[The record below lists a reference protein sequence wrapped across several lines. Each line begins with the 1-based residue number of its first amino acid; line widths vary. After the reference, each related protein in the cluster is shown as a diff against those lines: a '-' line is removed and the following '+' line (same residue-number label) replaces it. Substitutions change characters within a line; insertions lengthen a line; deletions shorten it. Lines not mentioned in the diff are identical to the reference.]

1 MKITKIS
8 TQKDSSRIN
17 LYVDGEFYLG
27 LPSEAIIEF
36 KLKKDMELDHET
48 AQRLQC
54 YDELQRTKSSAYKYL
69 SYRQRTVSE
78 MMDYLARKGFE
89 QQSISNVIE
98 LLKESGFLND
108 ESFARAYVDDKTRL
122 NDLGA
127 YRLKAE
133 LRKKGIDKDLI
144 KETLS
149 DLEPDIE
156 HLVELVQKKYS
167 NSLTGDEN
175 STMRKAAGFLQRK
188 GYGYDVIKKVLEK
201 LGSVEE

>member
-1 MKITKIS
+1 MQITKIS

-17 LYVDGEFYLG
+17 LYVDDEFYLG
-27 LPSEAIIEF
+27 LPAEAIIEF
-36 KLKKDMELDHET
+36 KLKKDMELDPET
-48 AQRLQC
+48 AQRLRC
-54 YDELQRTKSSAYKYL
+54 YDELQRAKSSAYRYL
-69 SYRQRTVSE
+69 SYRQRTVRE
-78 MMDYLARKGFE
+78 MIDYLTRKGFE

-108 ESFARAYVDDKTRL
+108 ESFAKAYVDDKTRL

-133 LRKKGIDKDLI
+133 LRKKGIAEELI

-149 DLEPDIE
+149 DLEPDID
-156 HLVELVQKKYS
+156 HLVELIQRKYS
-167 NSLTGDEN
+167 SSLTCDKN

-188 GYGYDVIKKVLEK
+188 GYGYEVIKKVLEK
-201 LGSVEE
+201 LGSGEE

>member
-8 TQKDSSRIN
+8 PQKDSSRIN

>member
-133 LRKKGIDKDLI
+133 LRKKGIDEDLI

>member
-1 MKITKIS
+1 
-8 TQKDSSRIN
+8 
-17 LYVDGEFYLG
+17 
-27 LPSEAIIEF
+27 
-36 KLKKDMELDHET
+36 
-48 AQRLQC
+48 
-54 YDELQRTKSSAYKYL
+54 
-69 SYRQRTVSE
+69 

-133 LRKKGIDKDLI
+133 LRKKGIDEDLI

>member
-8 TQKDSSRIN
+8 PQKDSSRIN

-133 LRKKGIDKDLI
+133 LRKKGIDEDLI

>member
-17 LYVDGEFYLG
+17 LYVNDEFYLG
-27 LPSEAIIEF
+27 LPAEAIIEF
-36 KLKKDMELDHET
+36 KLKKDMELDPET
-48 AQRLQC
+48 AQRLRC
-54 YDELQRTKSSAYKYL
+54 YDELQRAKSSAYRYL
-69 SYRQRTVSE
+69 SYRQRTVRE
-78 MMDYLARKGFE
+78 MIDYLTRKGFE

-108 ESFARAYVDDKTRL
+108 ESFAKAYVDDKTRL

-133 LRKKGIDKDLI
+133 LRKKGIGEELI

-156 HLVELVQKKYS
+156 HLVELIQRKYS
-167 NSLTGDEN
+167 SSLTGDKN
-175 STMRKAAGFLQRK
+175 STMLDAAAFLQRK
-188 GYGYDVIKKVLEK
+188 GYGYEVIKKVLEK
-201 LGSVEE
+201 LGSGEE

>member
-17 LYVDGEFYLG
+17 LYVDDEFYLG
-27 LPSEAIIEF
+27 LPAEAIIEF
-36 KLKKDMELDHET
+36 KLKKDMELDPET
-48 AQRLQC
+48 AQRLRC
-54 YDELQRTKSSAYKYL
+54 YDELQRAKSSAYRYL
-69 SYRQRTVSE
+69 SYRQRTVRE
-78 MMDYLARKGFE
+78 MIDYLTRKGFE

-108 ESFARAYVDDKTRL
+108 ESFAKAYVDDKTRL

-133 LRKKGIDKDLI
+133 LRKKGIGEELI

-149 DLEPDIE
+149 DLEPDID
-156 HLVELVQKKYS
+156 HLVELIQRKYS
-167 NSLTGDEN
+167 SSLTCDKN

-188 GYGYDVIKKVLEK
+188 GYGYEVIKKVLEK
-201 LGSVEE
+201 LGSGEE

>member
-17 LYVDGEFYLG
+17 LYVNDEFYLG
-27 LPSEAIIEF
+27 LPAEAIIEF
-36 KLKKDMELDHET
+36 KLKKDMELDPET
-48 AQRLQC
+48 AQRLRC
-54 YDELQRTKSSAYKYL
+54 YDELQRAKSSAYRYL
-69 SYRQRTVSE
+69 SYRQRTVRE
-78 MMDYLARKGFE
+78 MIDYLTRKGFE

-108 ESFARAYVDDKTRL
+108 ESFAKAYVDDKTRL

-133 LRKKGIDKDLI
+133 LRKKGIGEELI

-156 HLVELVQKKYS
+156 HLVELIQRKYS
-167 NSLTGDEN
+167 SSLTGDKN

-188 GYGYDVIKKVLEK
+188 GYGYEVIKKVLEK
-201 LGSVEE
+201 LGSGEE